1 MIGSIELKQPT
12 PQQNFQ
18 PVTEVEHSGT
28 KQVGNRYF
36 NEKCGVSIELPK
48 GWTAIE
54 SDFVFE
60 DKSKTLADFQSQ
72 DEDIF
77 SLYIAIQDFGTSSM
91 TPTGIFE
98 SLREFASL
106 SPDSNIIESDIGQ
119 INGFPSYKIVYT
131 GGVPGKYEFH
141 TLEILITA
149 YDREYRLIFEA
160 ADKLE
165 FDKYRS
171 KVEEMAKTIKI
182 NEPRFDGISC

>member
-91 TPTGIFE
+91 TPTGISE

-131 GGVPGKYEFH
+131 DGVPGKYEFH